1 MSSLWNRRQKAVGRR
16 QTTPGVRRQAS
27 VRRHRIGRPAF
38 CLLPS
43 AFSFP
48 LSAFRRSALRA
59 ARPLAALAAAFA
71 LAGLLVAV
79 TYGHPFHALLTLLRG
94 AFGDGRAWGGSLAKA
109 TPILFTGLAIAIAFR
124 GGFFNIGV
132 EGQLY
137 AGALTAAVVGHRLTA
152 PFPLH
157 LAAALLAG
165 MLAGALWAL
174 PAAFLKSRR
183 GVHEVISTIM
193 LNYVAVLLT
202 DWLASG
208 PLKAPDRMGP
218 QTPAIALTA
227 RLPRLLSPT
236 ELNAGFLIAIGAA
249 LLLGYL
255 LTRTPLG
262 LEIRALGLNPQA
274 AWRTG
279 IAVERTLVVT
289 FALSGALAGLAGAVE
304 ILGVHYSFSARF
316 SPGYGFD
323 GIAVALLAANA
334 PLAVIATGIFFGGL
348 SNGSV
353 AMEVDAGVSRYL
365 VTMIQAFAVVAVAVR
380 ADWFGRFR
388 SRGGQR

>member
-1 MSSLWNRRQKAVGRR
+1 MSATGGL
-16 QTTPGVRRQAS
+16 PGLAS
-27 VRRHRIGRPAF
+27 
-38 CLLPS
+38 
-43 AFSFP
+43 
-48 LSAFRRSALRA
+48 RA
-59 ARPLAALAAAFA
+59 ARPLVALLLAFL

-79 TYGHPFHALLTLLRG
+79 TYGHPVTALATLLRG
-94 AFGDGRAWGGSLAKA
+94 AFGDPRAWGGSLAKA
-109 TPILFTGLAIAIAFR
+109 TPILFTGLAIALAFR
-124 GGFFNIGV
+124 GGLFNIGV

-137 AGALTAAVVGHRLTA
+137 AGALTAAVVGHRLAA
-152 PFPLH
+152 PLPLH
-157 LAAALLAG
+157 VPAALLAG
-165 MLAGALWAL
+165 LLAGALWAL

-208 PLKAPDRMGP
+208 PLKDPNRMGP

-227 RLPRLLSPT
+227 RLPRLLPPT
-236 ELNAGFLIAIGAA
+236 ELNAGFLLAVAAA
-249 LLLGYL
+249 LLLAYL
-255 LTRTPLG
+255 LSRTPLG
-262 LEIRALGLNPQA
+262 LEIRALGQNWQA

-279 IAVERTLVVT
+279 VPVERTLVLT

-304 ILGVHYSFSARF
+304 VLGVHYTFNARF

-348 SNGSV
+348 TNGAV

-380 ADWFGRFR
+380 ADWLGRLFR
-388 SRGGQR
+388 STKAHVQTKG